1 MVLNPPDFETEQLL
15 QAAKRAFNARDIP
28 GAKNL
33 ARQIL
38 LRRPADPTAHQI
50 LGVAALEANDFTAAH
65 RHLERVANANQS
77 PVVLN
82 LLGLALRGLEEVE
95 AAVQTFR
102 RAGEL
107 GLIDGWRNLGAIETS
122 RRNFDAA
129 IAAYQRA
136 LAMAPNDSA
145 SHARLAHAYETGHD
159 LARAKHHAHAA
170 LHGDP
175 VNDTAR
181 VALARVLLREKDY
194 AGAEAAAAPLAYA
207 PQANPEH
214 RVVAL
219 GVIGDARD
227 RAGDAAGAFEA
238 FSAANEISLSLHGH
252 WLAAARYLYHPD
264 GVRGMATFVAST
276 DVDSWF
282 RPARFTT
289 PAPVFLIGFP
299 RSGTTLLD
307 QILSSHSGIVCLEER
322 DHFSEA
328 LGAVFSEPGRLAQ
341 MDKLNEQE
349 IVSIR
354 NEYWR
359 RVRAND
365 APEPGMLVIDKFPLN
380 IVVLPL
386 IKAVFPDA
394 QVIFALRDPRDV
406 VLSCYQQRFG
416 MNAAMAQF
424 LRLDTAGAYYDLVM
438 SFYELCR
445 ARLGLDL
452 HQVRYED
459 VVANLEDQARAL
471 AAFLGVAFEP
481 AMLDFRATALARRIA
496 TPSSRQVTEPL
507 YSHSVGR
514 WRRYAEQLA
523 PVLPQLNVWAQRFGY
538 GV

>member
-1 MVLNPPDFETEQLL
+1 
-15 QAAKRAFNARDIP
+15 
-28 GAKNL
+28 
-33 ARQIL
+33 
-38 LRRPADPTAHQI
+38 
-50 LGVAALEANDFTAAH
+50 
-65 RHLERVANANQS
+65 
-77 PVVLN
+77 
-82 LLGLALRGLEEVE
+82 
-95 AAVQTFR
+95 
-102 RAGEL
+102 
-107 GLIDGWRNLGAIETS
+107 
-122 RRNFDAA
+122 
-129 IAAYQRA
+129 
-136 LAMAPNDSA
+136 
-145 SHARLAHAYETGHD
+145 
-159 LARAKHHAHAA
+159 
-170 LHGDP
+170 
-175 VNDTAR
+175 
-181 VALARVLLREKDY
+181 
-194 AGAEAAAAPLAYA
+194 
-207 PQANPEH
+207 
-214 RVVAL
+214 
-219 GVIGDARD
+219 
-227 RAGDAAGAFEA
+227 
-238 FSAANEISLSLHGH
+238 
-252 WLAAARYLYHPD
+252 
-264 GVRGMATFVAST
+264 
-276 DVDSWF
+276 
-282 RPARFTT
+282 
-289 PAPVFLIGFP
+289 
-299 RSGTTLLD
+299 LD